1 MERNNLQELLNV
13 LESIRAEKYP
23 EIPAEVIREIVQSQY
38 ENQSESDRVHGRTK
52 TTKIIAQFLDAAIE
66 KEKR

>member
-23 EIPAEVIREIVQSQY
+23 EIPAEVIREIVQSQF
-38 ENQSESDRVHGRTK
+38 ENQSESDRVRGRTK
-52 TTKIIAQFLDAAIE
+52 TTKIIAQFLDDAIE